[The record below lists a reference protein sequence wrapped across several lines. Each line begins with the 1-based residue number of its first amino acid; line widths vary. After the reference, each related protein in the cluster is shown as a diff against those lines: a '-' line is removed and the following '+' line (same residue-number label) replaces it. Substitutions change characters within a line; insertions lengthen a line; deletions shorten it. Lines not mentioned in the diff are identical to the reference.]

1 MINPF
6 DAGGYTLAE
15 MTQAINIL
23 PNIYTRLGEMGLFR
37 FEGITQ
43 RSVIIEQA
51 EGVLNLLPT
60 VPLGG
65 PATVANR
72 DTRSMR
78 SFTVPWIPHD
88 DVITPQDIQGV
99 RGFGVADAADP
110 LATVMERKLTRMR
123 AKHAQTR
130 EYMEIN
136 ALRGIVKDGAG
147 VELYDYFDE
156 FGLAQESVDFV
167 LGTAGTQVQAK
178 CREVLRDIETELKGE
193 TMTGVLA
200 LVSPGFF
207 DKLIGHSKVEEAYK
221 YFSATGAQPLREDT
235 RRRFPFAGIVF
246 EEYNATVTLSTGATE
261 TLIPAN
267 EGIAFPLGTSE
278 TFVTYGAPTHLIETA
293 NTVACRCMP
302 GSLLGRTAARST
314 SRPRLPSCPST
325 SGRAWRSA
333 YTPATKRNERICL
346 RDRRDL
352 PRRQCRRRRALAR
365 GRRGQ
370 WCHCPRCPC
379 VAGSGGRLRRQPRRS
394 AHHARRYAVASPAA
408 GDTVEVGGAVFEII
422 GSPTR
427 DSPRA
432 RLHLRNVSS
441 CPDCRLLCYPEAT
454 SCGAR
459 ASVC

>member
-1 MINPF
+1 MAPMINPF
-6 DAGGYTLAE
+6 DTGGYTLAE
-15 MTQAINIL
+15 MTTAINIL
-23 PNIYTRLGEMGLFR
+23 PNIYTRLGAIGLFR
-37 FEGITQ
+37 FEGVTQ

-110 LATVMERKLTRMR
+110 LATVMERKITRMR

-136 ALRGIVKDGAG
+136 ALRGVVKDGAG

-156 FGLAQESVDFV
+156 FGLAQQSVDLA
-167 LGTAGTQVQAK
+167 LGTAATNIQAK
-178 CREVLRDIETELKGE
+178 CREVLRNVETELKGE

-207 DKLIGHSKVEEAYK
+207 DKLIGHGKVEEAYK
-221 YFSATGAQPLREDT
+221 YFSSTGAQPLREDT
-235 RRRFPFAGIVF
+235 RRRFPFSGIVF

-267 EGIAFPLGTSE
+267 EGIAFPLGTMD
-278 TFVTYGAPTHLIETA
+278 TFVTYGAPANLIETV
-293 NTVACRCMP
+293 NTMGLPIYARQIARQD
-302 GSLLGRTAARST
+302 GSAIDVKTEASPLPINK
-314 SRPRLPSCPST
+314 RPRLAVKILT
-325 SGRAWRSA
+325 S
-333 YTPATKRNERICL
+333 N
-346 RDRRDL
+346 
-352 PRRQCRRRRALAR
+352 
-365 GRRGQ
+365 
-370 WCHCPRCPC
+370 
-379 VAGSGGRLRRQPRRS
+379 
-394 AHHARRYAVASPAA
+394 
-408 GDTVEVGGAVFEII
+408 
-422 GSPTR
+422 
-427 DSPRA
+427 
-432 RLHLRNVSS
+432 
-441 CPDCRLLCYPEAT
+441 
-454 SCGAR
+454 
-459 ASVC
+459 

>member
-1 MINPF
+1 
-6 DAGGYTLAE
+6 
-15 MTQAINIL
+15 
-23 PNIYTRLGEMGLFR
+23 MGLFR
-37 FEGITQ
+37 FEGVTQ

-136 ALRGIVKDGAG
+136 ALRGVVKDGAG
-147 VELYDYFDE
+147 TELYDYFDE
-156 FGLAQESVDFV
+156 FGLAQQSVDFV
-167 LGTAGTQVQAK
+167 LGTAGTNVQAK

-207 DKLIGHSKVEEAYK
+207 DKLIGHAKVEEAYK
-221 YFSATGAQPLREDT
+221 YFSSTGAQPLREDT

-267 EGIAFPLGTSE
+267 EGIAFPLGTMD
-278 TFVTYGAPTHLIETA
+278 TFVTYGAPGQPDRDRQHHGPADLCPADRPAGRQRHRREDRGLAAAGQQAAAAGGQDPHQQLIE
-293 NTVACRCMP
+293 
-302 GSLLGRTAARST
+302 
-314 SRPRLPSCPST
+314 
-325 SGRAWRSA
+325 
-333 YTPATKRNERICL
+333 
-346 RDRRDL
+346 
-352 PRRQCRRRRALAR
+352 
-365 GRRGQ
+365 
-370 WCHCPRCPC
+370 
-379 VAGSGGRLRRQPRRS
+379 AG
-394 AHHARRYAVASPAA
+394 
-408 GDTVEVGGAVFEII
+408 E
-422 GSPTR
+422 
-427 DSPRA
+427 
-432 RLHLRNVSS
+432 N
-441 CPDCRLLCYPEAT
+441 
-454 SCGAR
+454 
-459 ASVC
+459 